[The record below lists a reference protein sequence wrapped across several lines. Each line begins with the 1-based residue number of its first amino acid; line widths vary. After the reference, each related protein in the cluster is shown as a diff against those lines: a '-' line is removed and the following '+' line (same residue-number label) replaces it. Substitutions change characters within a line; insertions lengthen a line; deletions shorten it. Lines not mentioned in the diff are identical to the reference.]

1 MTKISQLANRRC
13 MLMKKLV
20 AIICILLVIF
30 VGMYVNRSKSNQNLI
45 TATEVE
51 KVEEYISKIYMW
63 KEITGDALPKFDNI
77 NDAPDVWTWEVVKK
91 NLENY
96 DLTKDEIQNKATEL
110 FGNQFKKQFPQE
122 GTEYMQ
128 YDEKLGKYISTG
140 IELDTLDD
148 CFYIKNI
155 RKTKD
160 GYEVEIAEYLED
172 YVNSLG
178 VEDENEIYEIYI
190 KNLNEETIANVKNTE
205 GETKTI
211 DVVKEN
217 LDKFTTKTVNL
228 KKSSNGNIYVESV
241 K

>member
-1 MTKISQLANRRC
+1 
-13 MLMKKLV
+13 MKKLV
-20 AIICILLVIF
+20 CIICILLVIF
-30 VGMYVNRSKSNQNLI
+30 VGMYVNRIKSNQNLI

-63 KEITGDALPKFDNI
+63 KEITGEALPKFDNI

-110 FGNQFKKQFPQE
+110 FGNQFTKQFPQE

-128 YDEKLGKYISTG
+128 YDEELGKYISTG

-228 KKSSNGNIYVESV
+228 KKNSNGNIYVESV

>member
-1 MTKISQLANRRC
+1 
-13 MLMKKLV
+13 MKKLV
-20 AIICILLVIF
+20 AIIFILLVIF

-51 KVEEYISKIYMW
+51 KVEDYISKIYMW

-190 KNLNEETIANVKNTE
+190 KNLNEETIANVKNIE
-205 GETKTI
+205 GETKI
-211 DVVKEN
+211 IEVVKEN
-217 LDKFTTKTVNL
+217 LDKLTTKTVNL
-228 KKSSNGNIYVESV
+228 KKNSNGNIYVESV

>member
-1 MTKISQLANRRC
+1 
-13 MLMKKLV
+13 MKKLV

-63 KEITGDALPKFDNI
+63 KEITGEALPKFDNI

-91 NLENY
+91 DLENY
-96 DLTKDEIQNKATEL
+96 ELTKDEIQNKATEL

-148 CFYIKNI
+148 FFYIKNI
-155 RKTKD
+155 KKTKD

-211 DVVKEN
+211 EVVKEN

-228 KKSSNGNIYVESV
+228 KKNSNGNIYVESV

>member
-1 MTKISQLANRRC
+1 M
-13 MLMKKLV
+13 
-20 AIICILLVIF
+20 
-30 VGMYVNRSKSNQNLI
+30 I

-77 NDAPDVWTWEVVKK
+77 NDAPDIWTWEVVKK
-91 NLENY
+91 DLENY
-96 DLTKDEIQNKATEL
+96 ELTKDEIQNKATEL

-140 IELDTLDD
+140 IELDTLED

-155 RKTKD
+155 KKTKD

-178 VEDENEIYEIYI
+178 IEDENEIYEIYI
-190 KNLNEETIANVKNTE
+190 KNLNEETIENVKNTE
-205 GETKTI
+205 GETKI
-211 DVVKEN
+211 IEIVKEN
-217 LDKFTTKTVNL
+217 LDKFTTKIVNL
-228 KKSSNGNIYVESV
+228 NKNSNGNIYVESV

>member
-1 MTKISQLANRRC
+1 
-13 MLMKKLV
+13 MKKLV

-45 TATEVE
+45 TAIEVE

-91 NLENY
+91 DLENY
-96 DLTKDEIQNKATEL
+96 ELTKDEIQNKATEL
-110 FGNQFKKQFPQE
+110 FGNQFTKQFPQE
-122 GTEYMQ
+122 GTEYIQ

-140 IELDTLDD
+140 IELDTLED

-155 RKTKD
+155 KKTKD

-178 VEDENEIYEIYI
+178 IEDENEIYEIYI

-205 GETKTI
+205 GETKI
-211 DVVKEN
+211 IEVVKEN
-217 LDKFTTKTVNL
+217 LNKFTTKTVNL
-228 KKSSNGNIYVESV
+228 KKNSNGNIYVESV

>member
-1 MTKISQLANRRC
+1 
-13 MLMKKLV
+13 MKKLV

-77 NDAPDVWTWEVVKK
+77 NDAPDIWTWEVVKK
-91 NLENY
+91 DLENY
-96 DLTKDEIQNKATEL
+96 ELTKDEIQNKATEL
-110 FGNQFKKQFPQE
+110 FGNQFKKEFPQE

-190 KNLNEETIANVKNTE
+190 KNLNEETIENVKNTE

-228 KKSSNGNIYVESV
+228 KKNSNGNIYVESV

>member
-1 MTKISQLANRRC
+1 
-13 MLMKKLV
+13 MKKLV
-20 AIICILLVIF
+20 AIICILLFIF

-63 KEITGDALPKFDNI
+63 KEITGEALPKFDNI

-91 NLENY
+91 DLENY
-96 DLTKDEIQNKATEL
+96 ELTKDEIQNKATEL

-155 RKTKD
+155 IKTKD

-211 DVVKEN
+211 EVVKEN

-228 KKSSNGNIYVESV
+228 KKNSNGNIYVESV

>member
-1 MTKISQLANRRC
+1 
-13 MLMKKLV
+13 MKKLV
-20 AIICILLVIF
+20 AIICILLFIF

-63 KEITGDALPKFDNI
+63 KEITGEALPKFDNI

>member
-1 MTKISQLANRRC
+1 

-91 NLENY
+91 DLENY
-96 DLTKDEIQNKATEL
+96 ELTKDEIQNKATEL

-211 DVVKEN
+211 EVVKEN

-228 KKSSNGNIYVESV
+228 KKNSNGNIYVESV

>member
-1 MTKISQLANRRC
+1 
-13 MLMKKLV
+13 MKKLV

-63 KEITGDALPKFDNI
+63 KEITGDALQKFDNI

-91 NLENY
+91 DLENY
-96 DLTKDEIQNKATEL
+96 ELTKDEIQNKATEL
-110 FGNQFKKQFPQE
+110 FGNQFTKQFPQE

-140 IELDTLDD
+140 IELDTLED

-155 RKTKD
+155 KKTKD

-178 VEDENEIYEIYI
+178 IEDENEIYEIYI

-211 DVVKEN
+211 EVVKEN

-228 KKSSNGNIYVESV
+228 KKNSNGNIYVESV

>member
-1 MTKISQLANRRC
+1 
-13 MLMKKLV
+13 MKKLV

-91 NLENY
+91 DLENY
-96 DLTKDEIQNKATEL
+96 ELTKDEIQNKATEL
-110 FGNQFKKQFPQE
+110 FGNQFKKEFPQE

-178 VEDENEIYEIYI
+178 IEDENEIYEIYI

-205 GETKTI
+205 GETKI
-211 DVVKEN
+211 IEVVKEN

-228 KKSSNGNIYVESV
+228 KKNSNGNIYVESV

>member
-1 MTKISQLANRRC
+1 
-13 MLMKKLV
+13 MKKLV

-91 NLENY
+91 DLENY
-96 DLTKDEIQNKATEL
+96 ELTKDEIQNKATEL

-128 YDEKLGKYISTG
+128 YDEELGKYISTG

-160 GYEVEIAEYLED
+160 GYEVEIVEYLED

-205 GETKTI
+205 GETKI
-211 DVVKEN
+211 IEVVKEN

-228 KKSSNGNIYVESV
+228 KKNSNGNIYVESV

>member
-1 MTKISQLANRRC
+1 
-13 MLMKKLV
+13 MKKLV

-91 NLENY
+91 DLENY
-96 DLTKDEIQNKATEL
+96 ELTKDEIQNKATEL
-110 FGNQFKKQFPQE
+110 FGNQFKKEFPQE

-155 RKTKD
+155 KKTKD

-211 DVVKEN
+211 EVVKEN

-228 KKSSNGNIYVESV
+228 KKNSNGNIYVESV

>member
-1 MTKISQLANRRC
+1 
-13 MLMKKLV
+13 MKKLV

-63 KEITGDALPKFDNI
+63 KEITGEALPKFDNI

-228 KKSSNGNIYVESV
+228 KKNSNGNIYVESV

>member
-1 MTKISQLANRRC
+1 
-13 MLMKKLV
+13 MKKLV

-63 KEITGDALPKFDNI
+63 KEITGEALPKFDNI
-77 NDAPDVWTWEVVKK
+77 NDAPDIWTWEVVKK
-91 NLENY
+91 DLENY
-96 DLTKDEIQNKATEL
+96 ELTKDEIQNKATEL
-110 FGNQFKKQFPQE
+110 FGNQFKKEFPQE

-155 RKTKD
+155 GKTKD

-211 DVVKEN
+211 EVVKEN

-228 KKSSNGNIYVESV
+228 KKNSNGNIYVESV

>member
-1 MTKISQLANRRC
+1 
-13 MLMKKLV
+13 MKKLV

-63 KEITGDALPKFDNI
+63 KEITGEALPKFDNI

-91 NLENY
+91 DLENY
-96 DLTKDEIQNKATEL
+96 ELTKDEIQNKATEL

-140 IELDTLDD
+140 IELDTLED

-155 RKTKD
+155 KKTKD

-178 VEDENEIYEIYI
+178 IEDENEIYEIYI

-211 DVVKEN
+211 EVVKEN

-228 KKSSNGNIYVESV
+228 KKNSNGNIYVESV

>member
-1 MTKISQLANRRC
+1 
-13 MLMKKLV
+13 MKKLV

-63 KEITGDALPKFDNI
+63 KEITGEALPKFDNI
-77 NDAPDVWTWEVVKK
+77 NDAPDIWTWEVVKK
-91 NLENY
+91 DLENY
-96 DLTKDEIQNKATEL
+96 ELTKDEIQNKATEL

-160 GYEVEIAEYLED
+160 RYEVEIAEYLED

-205 GETKTI
+205 GETKI
-211 DVVKEN
+211 IEVVKEN

-228 KKSSNGNIYVESV
+228 KKNSNGNIYVESV

>member
-1 MTKISQLANRRC
+1 
-13 MLMKKLV
+13 MKKLV

-128 YDEKLGKYISTG
+128 YDEKPGKYISTG

>member
-1 MTKISQLANRRC
+1 MQ
-13 MLMKKLV
+13 MKKLV

-63 KEITGDALPKFDNI
+63 KEITGEALPKFDNI
-77 NDAPDVWTWEVVKK
+77 NDAPDIWTWEVVKK
-91 NLENY
+91 DLENY
-96 DLTKDEIQNKATEL
+96 ELTKDEIQNKATEL

-178 VEDENEIYEIYI
+178 IEDENEIYEIYI

-205 GETKTI
+205 GETKI
-211 DVVKEN
+211 IEVVKEN

-228 KKSSNGNIYVESV
+228 KKNSNGNIYVESV

>member
-1 MTKISQLANRRC
+1 
-13 MLMKKLV
+13 MKKLV

-30 VGMYVNRSKSNQNLI
+30 VGMYVNRRKSNQNLI

-63 KEITGDALPKFDNI
+63 KEITGEALPKFDNI

-110 FGNQFKKQFPQE
+110 FGNQFTKQFPQE

-128 YDEKLGKYISTG
+128 YDEELGKYISTG

-228 KKSSNGNIYVESV
+228 KRNSNGNIYVESV

>member
-1 MTKISQLANRRC
+1 
-13 MLMKKLV
+13 MKKLV

-63 KEITGDALPKFDNI
+63 KEITGEALPKFDNI
-77 NDAPDVWTWEVVKK
+77 NDAPDIWTWEVVKK
-91 NLENY
+91 DLENY
-96 DLTKDEIQNKATEL
+96 ELTKDEIQNKATEL
-110 FGNQFKKQFPQE
+110 FGNQFKKEFPQE

-155 RKTKD
+155 GKTKD

-228 KKSSNGNIYVESV
+228 KKNSNGNIYVESV

>member
-1 MTKISQLANRRC
+1 
-13 MLMKKLV
+13 MKKLV

-91 NLENY
+91 DLENY
-96 DLTKDEIQNKATEL
+96 ELTKDEIQNKATEL

-190 KNLNEETIANVKNTE
+190 KNLNGETIANVKNTE

-211 DVVKEN
+211 EVVKEN

-228 KKSSNGNIYVESV
+228 KKNSNGNIYVESV

>member
-1 MTKISQLANRRC
+1 
-13 MLMKKLV
+13 MKKLV

-63 KEITGDALPKFDNI
+63 KEITGEALPKFDNI

-91 NLENY
+91 DLENY
-96 DLTKDEIQNKATEL
+96 ELTKDEIQNKATEL

-155 RKTKD
+155 RKTKY

-211 DVVKEN
+211 EVVKEN

-228 KKSSNGNIYVESV
+228 KKNSNGNIYVESV

>member
-1 MTKISQLANRRC
+1 
-13 MLMKKLV
+13 MKKLV

-30 VGMYVNRSKSNQNLI
+30 VGMYVNRIKSNQNLI

-63 KEITGDALPKFDNI
+63 KEITGEALPKFDNI

-128 YDEKLGKYISTG
+128 YDEELGKYISTG

-228 KKSSNGNIYVESV
+228 KKNSNGNIYVESV

>member
-1 MTKISQLANRRC
+1 
-13 MLMKKLV
+13 MKKLV

-30 VGMYVNRSKSNQNLI
+30 VGMYVNRIKSDQNLI

-63 KEITGDALPKFDNI
+63 KEITGEALPKFDNI

-110 FGNQFKKQFPQE
+110 FGNQFKKQFPKE

-128 YDEKLGKYISTG
+128 YDEELGKYISTG

-228 KKSSNGNIYVESV
+228 KKNSNGNIYVESV

>member
-1 MTKISQLANRRC
+1 
-13 MLMKKLV
+13 MKKLV

-77 NDAPDVWTWEVVKK
+77 NDAPDIWTWEVVKK
-91 NLENY
+91 DLENY
-96 DLTKDEIQNKATEL
+96 ELTKDEIQNKATEL
-110 FGNQFKKQFPQE
+110 FGNQFTKQFPQE

-140 IELDTLDD
+140 IELDTLED

-155 RKTKD
+155 KKTKD

-205 GETKTI
+205 GETKI
-211 DVVKEN
+211 IEVVKEN

-228 KKSSNGNIYVESV
+228 KKNSNGNIYVESV

>member
-1 MTKISQLANRRC
+1 
-13 MLMKKLV
+13 MKKLV
-20 AIICILLVIF
+20 AIICIVLVIF

-63 KEITGDALPKFDNI
+63 KEITGEALPKFDNI

-91 NLENY
+91 DLENY
-96 DLTKDEIQNKATEL
+96 ELTKDEIQNKATEL

-211 DVVKEN
+211 EVVKEN

>member
-1 MTKISQLANRRC
+1 
-13 MLMKKLV
+13 MKKLV

-51 KVEEYISKIYMW
+51 KVEEYISKIYTW
-63 KEITGDALPKFDNI
+63 KEITGEALPKFDNI
-77 NDAPDVWTWEVVKK
+77 NDAPDIWTWEVVKK
-91 NLENY
+91 DLENY
-96 DLTKDEIQNKATEL
+96 ELTKDEIQNKATEL
-110 FGNQFKKQFPQE
+110 FGNQFKKEFPQE

-228 KKSSNGNIYVESV
+228 KKNSNGNIYVESV

>member
-1 MTKISQLANRRC
+1 
-13 MLMKKLV
+13 MKKLV

-91 NLENY
+91 DLENY
-96 DLTKDEIQNKATEL
+96 ELTKDEIQNKATEL

-211 DVVKEN
+211 EVVKEN
-217 LDKFTTKTVNL
+217 LDKLTTKTVNL
-228 KKSSNGNIYVESV
+228 KKNSNGNIYVESV

>member
-1 MTKISQLANRRC
+1 
-13 MLMKKLV
+13 MKKLV

-63 KEITGDALPKFDNI
+63 KEITGEALPKFDNI
-77 NDAPDVWTWEVVKK
+77 NDAPDIWAWEVVKK
-91 NLENY
+91 DLENY
-96 DLTKDEIQNKATEL
+96 ELTKDEIQNKATEL
-110 FGNQFKKQFPQE
+110 FGNQFKKEFPQE

-160 GYEVEIAEYLED
+160 GYEVEIVEYLED

-178 VEDENEIYEIYI
+178 AEDENEIYEIYI

-211 DVVKEN
+211 EVVKEN

-228 KKSSNGNIYVESV
+228 KKNSNGNIYVESV

>member
-1 MTKISQLANRRC
+1 
-13 MLMKKLV
+13 MKKLV

-110 FGNQFKKQFPQE
+110 FGNQFTKQFPQE

-211 DVVKEN
+211 EVVKEN

-228 KKSSNGNIYVESV
+228 KKNSNGNIYVESV

>member
-1 MTKISQLANRRC
+1 
-13 MLMKKLV
+13 MKKLV

-63 KEITGDALPKFDNI
+63 KEITGEALPKFDNI

-155 RKTKD
+155 KKTKD

-205 GETKTI
+205 GETKI
-211 DVVKEN
+211 IEVVKEN

-228 KKSSNGNIYVESV
+228 KKNSNGNIYVESV

>member
-1 MTKISQLANRRC
+1 
-13 MLMKKLV
+13 MKKLV

-77 NDAPDVWTWEVVKK
+77 NDAPDIWTWEVVKK
-91 NLENY
+91 DLENY
-96 DLTKDEIQNKATEL
+96 ELTKDEIQNKATEL

-140 IELDTLDD
+140 IELDTLED

-155 RKTKD
+155 KKTKD

-178 VEDENEIYEIYI
+178 IEDENEIYEIYI

-228 KKSSNGNIYVESV
+228 KKNSNGNIYVESV

>member
-1 MTKISQLANRRC
+1 
-13 MLMKKLV
+13 MKKLV

-30 VGMYVNRSKSNQNLI
+30 VGMYVNRIKSNQNLI

-63 KEITGDALPKFDNI
+63 KEITGEALPKFDNI

-128 YDEKLGKYISTG
+128 YNEELGKYISTG

-160 GYEVEIAEYLED
+160 GYEVEMAEYLED

-228 KKSSNGNIYVESV
+228 KKNSNGNIYVESV

>member
-1 MTKISQLANRRC
+1 
-13 MLMKKLV
+13 MKKLV

-77 NDAPDVWTWEVVKK
+77 NNAPDLWIWEVVKK
-91 NLENY
+91 DLENY
-96 DLTKDEIQNKATEL
+96 ELTKDEIQNKATEL

-122 GTEYMQ
+122 GTEYMK

-228 KKSSNGNIYVESV
+228 KKNSNGNIYVESV

>member
-1 MTKISQLANRRC
+1 
-13 MLMKKLV
+13 MKKLV

-63 KEITGDALPKFDNI
+63 KEITGEALPKFDNI
-77 NDAPDVWTWEVVKK
+77 NDAPDIWTWEVVKK
-91 NLENY
+91 DLENY
-96 DLTKDEIQNKATEL
+96 ELTKDEIQNKATEL
-110 FGNQFKKQFPQE
+110 FGNQFKKEFPQE

-128 YDEKLGKYISTG
+128 YDEQLGKYISTG

-178 VEDENEIYEIYI
+178 IEDENEIYEIYI

-228 KKSSNGNIYVESV
+228 KKNSNGNIYVESV

>member
-1 MTKISQLANRRC
+1 
-13 MLMKKLV
+13 MKKLV

-91 NLENY
+91 DLENY
-96 DLTKDEIQNKATEL
+96 ELTKDEIQNKATEL

-140 IELDTLDD
+140 IELDTLED

-155 RKTKD
+155 KKTKD

-178 VEDENEIYEIYI
+178 IEDENEIYEIYI
-190 KNLNEETIANVKNTE
+190 KNLNEEILANVKHTE
-205 GETKTI
+205 GETKI
-211 DVVKEN
+211 IEVVKEN

-228 KKSSNGNIYVESV
+228 KKNSNGNIYVESV

>member
-1 MTKISQLANRRC
+1 
-13 MLMKKLV
+13 MKKLV

-30 VGMYVNRSKSNQNLI
+30 VGMYVNKSKSNQNLI

-91 NLENY
+91 DLENY
-96 DLTKDEIQNKATEL
+96 ELTKDEIQNKATEL

-211 DVVKEN
+211 EVVKEN

-228 KKSSNGNIYVESV
+228 KKNSNGNIYVESV